1 MRQVAGGGNGVKVTG
16 DDHGWSRVHGLSD
29 DRVSRSAHRQM
40 STPSERTFQS
50 VSEFM
55 FVVRLTGNVDQGN
68 CDVDNVS
75 RQIHGGDHVDTV
87 AG

>member
-1 MRQVAGGGNGVKVTG
+1 
-16 DDHGWSRVHGLSD
+16 
-29 DRVSRSAHRQM
+29 
-40 STPSERTFQS
+40 
-50 VSEFM
+50 M